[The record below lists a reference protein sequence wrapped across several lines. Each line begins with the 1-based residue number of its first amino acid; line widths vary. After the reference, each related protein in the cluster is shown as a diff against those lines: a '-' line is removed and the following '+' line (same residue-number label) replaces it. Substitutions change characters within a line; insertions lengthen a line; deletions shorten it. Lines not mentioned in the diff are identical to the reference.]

1 MDLEEVLQEL
11 NERNANLRSEY
22 DAMAAAAAAAA
33 STTQPVDVDVDQAA
47 AAAAA
52 PACTDPLSVE
62 ASKLRQHTS
71 RMEARIAIL
80 LDHNRQVLTFRYYVS
95 SHVLHTD
102 LGPFTNGG
110 HSIQECN

>member
-1 MDLEEVLQEL
+1 MDLEEVLHEL

-22 DAMAAAAAAAA
+22 DALAAAAAEAATA
-33 STTQPVDVDVDQAA
+33 SKTLPGDVNIEQA

-52 PACTDPLSVE
+52 PAGTDPLSVE

-80 LDHNRQVLTFRYYVS
+80 LDHNRQVLTFRLIS
-95 SHVLHTD
+95 FALK
-102 LGPFTNGG
+102 
-110 HSIQECN
+110 

>member
-1 MDLEEVLQEL
+1 MDLEEVLHEL

-22 DAMAAAAAAAA
+22 DALAAAAAEAAAA
-33 STTQPVDVDVDQAA
+33 SKTLPGDVNIDQAA

-52 PACTDPLSVE
+52 PAGTDPLSVE

-80 LDHNRQVLTFRYYVS
+80 LDHNRQVLTFRLIS
-95 SHVLHTD
+95 FVLK
-102 LGPFTNGG
+102 
-110 HSIQECN
+110 